1 MAVELQQTDLQED
14 INRQPTAGEMQL
26 AVTHLNSQP
35 SAENFWNGTLVQ
47 MPRNPNDQVNDQVN
61 PPQLTENEEKVFYL
75 IKELDQVN
83 DQLTTGYI
91 AQKLGLSYSTIQR
104 ILRVLKQKNLVRH
117 VGSDKT
123 GFWQV
128 L

>member
-1 MAVELQQTDLQED
+1 METQTIEYKQQWSDK
-14 INRQPTAGEMQL
+14 
-26 AVTHLNSQP
+26 
-35 SAENFWNGTLVQ
+35 
-47 MPRNPNDQVNDQVN
+47 MPRNSNDRLNDQVN
-61 PPQLTENEEKVFYL
+61 PLQLTENEEKVFYL
-75 IKELDQVN
+75 IKEFDQVN

-91 AQKLGLSYSTIQR
+91 ARKLGLSYSTIQR
-104 ILRVLKQKNLVRH
+104 ILRVLKQKSLVRH

>member
-1 MAVELQQTDLQED
+1 METQTIEYKQQWSDK
-14 INRQPTAGEMQL
+14 
-26 AVTHLNSQP
+26 
-35 SAENFWNGTLVQ
+35 
-47 MPRNPNDQVNDQVN
+47 MPRNSNDRLNDQVN
-61 PPQLTENEEKVFYL
+61 PSQLTENEEKVFYL
-75 IKELDQVN
+75 IKEFDQVN

-91 AQKLGLSYSTIQR
+91 ARKLGLSYSTIQR

>member
-1 MAVELQQTDLQED
+1 METQTIEYKQQWSDK
-14 INRQPTAGEMQL
+14 
-26 AVTHLNSQP
+26 
-35 SAENFWNGTLVQ
+35 
-47 MPRNPNDQVNDQVN
+47 MPRNSNDRLNDQVN
-61 PPQLTENEEKVFYL
+61 PLQLTENEEKVFYL
-75 IKELDQVN
+75 IKEFDQVN

-91 AQKLGLSYSTIQR
+91 ARKLGLSYSTIQR

>member
-1 MAVELQQTDLQED
+1 METQTIEYKQQWSDK
-14 INRQPTAGEMQL
+14 
-26 AVTHLNSQP
+26 
-35 SAENFWNGTLVQ
+35 
-47 MPRNPNDQVNDQVN
+47 MPRNSNDRLNDQVN
-61 PPQLTENEEKVFYL
+61 PSQLTENEEKVFYL
-75 IKELDQVN
+75 IKEFDQVN

-91 AQKLGLSYSTIQR
+91 ARKLRLSYSTIQR